1 MHRIAIFASGNGSNA
16 ENIIRHFSFADRNAR
31 VALVV
36 TNRAD
41 AGVLRRA
48 AGLGVPAEVLTRG
61 DISNPDSLLP
71 LLERHGVDFIVLAGF
86 LLMVPVYLVRRYSRR
101 IVNIHPALLPKFG
114 GKGMYGINVHR
125 AVVNARETKTGITVH
140 YVSEHYDEG
149 EIIFQASVA
158 VSPTDTPEDVE
169 AKIHL
174 LEAEHFPSVVEKV
187 IDGLPDFA

>member
-16 ENIIRHFSFADRNAR
+16 ENIIRHFNFADRNAR

-48 AGLGVPAEVLTRG
+48 AGLGVPAEVLTRD
-61 DISNPDSLLP
+61 DINSPDYFLP
-71 LLERHGVDFIVLAGF
+71 LLERYGVDFIVLAGF
-86 LLMVPVYLVRRYSRR
+86 LLMVPGYLVRRYSHR

-125 AVVNARETKTGITVH
+125 AVVDAGEAKTGITVH

-158 VSPTDTPEDVE
+158 VSPADTPEDVE

-174 LEAEHFPSVVEKV
+174 LEAEHFPFVVEKV
-187 IDGLPDFA
+187 IDKLPDFA